1 MKPTEAAKAIEAA
14 LPFKFTSGLFTNR
27 GKAGRASA
35 GWICPSRAD
44 ERQVL
49 LLRRA
54 INEDYGYTPAYVAE
68 DRPGNATRNKS
79 VEVSWTQRRET
90 KETGAWVGE
99 PPPRPPWAKKKM
111 SSDGDHEDSFSIL
124 SGLANDT
131 GPSVLTHGL

>member
-14 LPFKFTSGLFTNR
+14 LPFKFTSGLFTKSWKSWACVR
-27 GKAGRASA
+27 RLDMPIPSGRTTSTATTTSVTRTTA
-35 GWICPSRAD
+35 T
-44 ERQVL
+44 
-49 LLRRA
+49 RRP
-54 INEDYGYTPAYVAE
+54 TWP
-68 DRPGNATRNKS
+68 RSSGNATRNKS

-99 PPPRPPWAKKKM
+99 PPPRPPWAKKKL